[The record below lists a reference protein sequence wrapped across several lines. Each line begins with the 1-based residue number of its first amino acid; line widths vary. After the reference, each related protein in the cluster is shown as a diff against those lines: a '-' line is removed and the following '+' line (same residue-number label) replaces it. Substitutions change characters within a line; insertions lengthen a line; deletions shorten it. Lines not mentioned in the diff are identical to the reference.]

1 MYIRHILI
9 VIVLFFAGKLQA
21 QDSSSVGGVLAGN
34 WKITRVETK
43 TYSQQDRRLLQEKV
57 LTGADAIR
65 SIRGFVPLRIVFQGH
80 DCRIEHNYGVESGI
94 YATDTHGHLW
104 YKKKEKEPLSPDVVR
119 LGLPWNYNIGA
130 TNVLAIEMPPSY
142 YNENGTNT
150 PVKLV
155 FTCYY
160 EMAN

>member
-21 QDSSSVGGVLAGN
+21 QDSISTGALTGSWN
-34 WKITRVETK
+34 ITRVVAK
-43 TYSQQDRRLLQEKV
+43 TYSQQDRKLLQEKV
-57 LTGADAIR
+57 LSGADAIR
-65 SIRGFVPLRIVFQGH
+65 TVRGFVPQKIVFQGY
-80 DCRIEHNYGVESGI
+80 DCRIEHNYGVESGV
-94 YATDTHGHLW
+94 YVTDTNGHLW
-104 YKKKEKEPLSPDVVR
+104 YKKRGKERLSPEAIR
-119 LGLPWNYNIGA
+119 LGVPWNYNIEAGK
-130 TNVLAIEMPPSY
+130 VLSLEMPPSY
-142 YNENGTNT
+142 YSENGTNT